1 MTVSISAFSVVRVR
15 RKKPKGQ
22 CSFISDNE
30 KKRNSGPYI
39 LLDYLVPYQFI
50 AQSEAKMFW
59 LRAESGQI
67 LIPTLGM
74 YKQYSQWQ
82 RKCCNSSAATAWFV
96 CTFTNRPRSGSGT
109 VTTLPLPL
117 RGLFVHLLSTVGF
130 YSVT

>member
-1 MTVSISAFSVVRVR
+1 MTVSVSAFSVVRVR
-15 RKKPKGQ
+15 RKKPNSQ

-74 YKQYSQWQ
+74 YKQTMQWQ
-82 RKCCNSSAATAWFV
+82 GDCRNSSPATAWSICAYNIIKV
-96 CTFTNRPRSGSGT
+96 
-109 VTTLPLPL
+109 
-117 RGLFVHLLSTVGF
+117 
-130 YSVT
+130 